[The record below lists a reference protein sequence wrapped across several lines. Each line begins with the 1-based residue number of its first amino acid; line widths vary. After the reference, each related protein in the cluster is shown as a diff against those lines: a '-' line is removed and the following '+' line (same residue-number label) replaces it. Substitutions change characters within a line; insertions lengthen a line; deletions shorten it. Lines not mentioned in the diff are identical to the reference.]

1 MLRYRLQRKRLWRV
15 AAEVLRA
22 HVAEQQEAGGDGLL
36 ETDEATQMGHTKH
49 IDDRGADQHRKSGRN
64 QTASHAA
71 LGKEAENEGSD
82 EEADEITACRPGKI
96 GPAGAAI
103 GKYRKPHAAFD
114 EIGQQ
119 GRSSKARSVGHADHQ
134 HDECLASDRN
144 RVERNTDLG
153 RKSEKRAT
161 SKNQHKLCDHRQGLV
176 VGKACCHSGISEC
189 RKAALRENR
198 VVHVDLVS
206 SLLTEHALRL
216 GTGAMPRS

>member
-1 MLRYRLQRKRLWRV
+1 M
-15 AAEVLRA
+15 
-22 HVAEQQEAGGDGLL
+22 GDT
-36 ETDEATQMGHTKH
+36 EH
-49 IDDRGADQHRKSGRN
+49 IDDRGTDEHRKSGRN
-64 QTASHAA
+64 RTASHAA

-82 EEADEITACRPGKI
+82 EEADEITARRPGKI
-96 GPAGAAI
+96 GPAGTAI

-153 RKSEKRAT
+153 RKGEKRAT
-161 SKNQHKLCDHRQGLV
+161 GKNQHELRDHRQGLV
-176 VGKACCHSGISEC
+176 VGKACCHGGISKC

-206 SLLTEHALRL
+206 SLLTEPALRP